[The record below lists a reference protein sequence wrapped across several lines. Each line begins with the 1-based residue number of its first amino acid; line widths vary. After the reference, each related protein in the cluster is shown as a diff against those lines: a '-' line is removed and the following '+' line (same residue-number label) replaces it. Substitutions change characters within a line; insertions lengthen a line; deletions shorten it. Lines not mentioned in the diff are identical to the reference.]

1 MIQDIQLLAKIR
13 DRAFINKV
21 LLPLIENEVTIPI
34 SLYETD
40 LDIITGKSEAS
51 ASADDA
57 GEDVTAKSSWQPDFD
72 ALSCGTEVKEKKEVI
87 DYSKNFLPTSIL
99 DADQKQYLF
108 KAYKEILG
116 N

>member
-1 MIQDIQLLAKIR
+1 MLAKIR

-51 ASADDA
+51 APADDA
-57 GEDVTAKSSWQPDFD
+57 GEDVAAKSSWQPDFD

>member
-40 LDIITGKSEAS
+40 LDIITGKNEAS
-51 ASADDA
+51 APADDA
-57 GEDVTAKSSWQPDFD
+57 GEDIAAKSSW
-72 ALSCGTEVKEKKEVI
+72 
-87 DYSKNFLPTSIL
+87 
-99 DADQKQYLF
+99 
-108 KAYKEILG
+108 
-116 N
+116 